1 MKIDVSLV
9 DMWYGKRQETQGCMV
24 AMAIKRTTGL
34 TDISVGCTH
43 VRVGNIVSVELDK
56 RTVAKIRA
64 FDRRGFV
71 IPFSFD
77 LILPVEKPEP
87 TLAEI
92 AA

>member
-1 MKIDVSLV
+1 MSVLSICGTEH
-9 DMWYGKRQETQGCMV
+9 GKKTQECMI

-34 TDISVGCTH
+34 SEVSVGCTQ
-43 VRVGNIVSVELDK
+43 VRIGTVEVELGK

-87 TLAEI
+87 TLADV

>member
-1 MKIDVSLV
+1 MKIDVSFV
-9 DMWYGKRQETQGCMV
+9 DMCYGERQKAQDCMV

-34 TDISVGCTH
+34 SEVSVGCTQ
-43 VRVGNIVSVELDK
+43 VRIGTVDVELDK

-87 TLAEI
+87 TLADVV
-92 AA
+92 A

>member
-9 DMWYGKRQETQGCMV
+9 DMWYGTRQKTQECMI

-34 TDISVGCTH
+34 SEVSVGCTQ
-43 VRVGNIVSVELDK
+43 VRIGTVDIELDK

-87 TLAEI
+87 TLADV
-92 AA
+92 AR

>member
-1 MKIDVSLV
+1 MI
-9 DMWYGKRQETQGCMV
+9 
-24 AMAIKRTTGL
+24 AMAIKRKTGL
-34 TDISVGCTH
+34 SEVSVGCTQ
-43 VRVGNIVSVELDK
+43 VRIGTVDVELDK

-77 LILPVEKPEP
+77 LILPIEKSEP
-87 TLAEI
+87 TLADV

>member
-1 MKIDVSLV
+1 LERV
-9 DMWYGKRQETQGCMV
+9 D
-24 AMAIKRTTGL
+24 
-34 TDISVGCTH
+34 
-43 VRVGNIVSVELDK
+43 VELDK

-87 TLAEI
+87 TLADV

>member
-1 MKIDVSLV
+1 MKIDVSFV
-9 DMWYGKRQETQGCMV
+9 DMCYGERQKAQDCMV

-34 TDISVGCTH
+34 SEVSVGCSQ
-43 VRVGNIVSVELDK
+43 VRIGTVDIELDK

-87 TLAEI
+87 TMAEI

>member
-1 MKIDVSLV
+1 MKIDVSFV
-9 DMWYGKRQETQGCMV
+9 DMWHGKRQKAQDCMI
-24 AMAIKRTTGL
+24 AMAIKRMTGL
-34 TDISVGCTH
+34 SEVTVGCAQ
-43 VRVGNIVSVELDK
+43 VRIGMVDVELDK

-77 LILPVEKPEP
+77 LILPVEKPES